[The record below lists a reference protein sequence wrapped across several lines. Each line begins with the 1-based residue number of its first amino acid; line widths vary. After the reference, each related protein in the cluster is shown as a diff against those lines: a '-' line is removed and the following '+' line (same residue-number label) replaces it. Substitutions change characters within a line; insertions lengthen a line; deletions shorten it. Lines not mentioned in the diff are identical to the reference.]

1 LKTDNRILFDKMT
14 VFSKM
19 AVAGAVLAGS
29 ANAKVFFS
37 EDFSKGWESRWTK
50 SVWKGEESMQKMK
63 TSVGKYIGASEEE
76 DAGLY
81 SEDDSKFLGASASF
95 PSFSNEDLDALHIMY
110 TAKYEKDLECGGGYV
125 KVGPK
130 MDDATQF
137 GDPTK
142 YNIMFGPD
150 KCGYNSRT
158 HLIFTNKSGK
168 NVLKK
173 EDLSYFQDTI
183 GVTTLYHLAL
193 LKNNTAI
200 VKVNGEMVGQPME
213 LEKDWELTEPKEIA
227 DEDDKKPEDW
237 VEEEMMN
244 DPEDK
249 KPEDWVEVKEIPDPD
264 AKQPDD
270 WDVEEDGEWEAPL
283 KANPDYKGDWEAK
296 KVKNPDFKGEWVQ
309 KMKPNPEYNEEGAKS
324 LYAFKDF
331 GFIGF
336 DLWQVKAGSIF
347 DNIMITDDE
356 KVVKEQ
362 EDKFKARKEKE
373 EEQKKVDDDKAA
385 EEAAAGAA
393 VKKAAKK
400 AWAVKAKKT
409 WTTKKAVR
417 VKKTPPRTSR
427 MTKTCK

>member
-1 LKTDNRILFDKMT
+1 MT
-14 VFSKM
+14 AFSKL
-19 AVAGAVLAGS
+19 AVATATLATA
-29 ANAKVFFS
+29 ANAKVYFS
-37 EDFSKGWESRWTK
+37 EDFSKGWEKNWVK
-50 SVWKGEESMQKMK
+50 SVWKGEESMQKLK
-63 TSVGKYIGASEEE
+63 TTTGKYIGASEEE
-76 DAGLY
+76 DAGLV
-81 SEDDSKFLGASASF
+81 SEDDSKFLGASATF
-95 PSFSNEDLDALHIMY
+95 PSFSNEDIDTLNIMY
-110 TAKYEKDLECGGGYV
+110 VAKYEKDLECGGGYV
-125 KVGPK
+125 KIGPK

-168 NVLKK
+168 NILKK
-173 EDLSYFQDTI
+173 DDLSYFQDTM
-183 GVTTLYHLAL
+183 GVSTLYHLAL

-213 LEKDWELTEPKEIA
+213 LEKDWELLEPKEIS
-227 DEDDKKPEDW
+227 DEDDKKPADW
-237 VEEEMMN
+237 VSEEMMD
-244 DPEDK
+244 DPEAK
-249 KPEDWVEVKEIPDPD
+249 KPEDWVEVKEIADPD

-270 WDVEEDGEWEAPL
+270 WDVEEDGEWEAPV
-283 KANPDYKGDWEAK
+283 KANPDYKGEWEATK
-296 KVKNPDFKGEWVQ
+296 IKNPDYKGEWVQ
-309 KMKPNPEYNEEGAKS
+309 KMKANPAYEADAK
-324 LYAFKDF
+324 LYAYKDF

-385 EEAAAGAA
+385 EEAAAAGGGEGGEGGDMDGEGGMDEDMDGEDGAGGEGGEGEED
-393 VKKAAKK
+393 
-400 AWAVKAKKT
+400 T
-409 WTTKKAVR
+409 E
-417 VKKTPPRTSR
+417 PDSPDDEDL
-427 MTKTCK
+427 